1 LDSHKRGNE
10 NLRNAKKETHVFPS
24 GEHSVWISL
33 LKPWHVD
40 FSTKFLTYI
49 RR

>member
-1 LDSHKRGNE
+1 MDSYKRGTD
-10 NLRNAKKETHVFPS
+10 NLRNAKKESHVFPS
-24 GEHSVWISL
+24 GEHCVITSS
-33 LKPWHVD
+33 LKPWFMD